1 MTPIRTTLILI
12 VLLATASAAGDDAS
26 GDITPL
32 FTSNDLLEVTIRGP
46 LTSIMD
52 ERSAAEDLA
61 ATLTYND
68 VEHGEVLVD
77 IGVQARGRFRKQTR
91 ICRWAPLRLNFKKS
105 KLDDTIFAGSDKMKL
120 VTHCRNGS
128 SRYTQA
134 VLAEHLAYR
143 IFNLVT
149 DASFRVRLLRITY
162 VDTDEQDRTRVELGF
177 LIEHK
182 DQLARR
188 IGLETNEMERTTVD
202 ALHARHTNLGSLY
215 QYLIGNS
222 DFSPIQAP
230 PGEPCCHNYV
240 LFGAEP
246 GGILAVPYDFDMSGI
261 VDAPHSAPNPRFGL
275 RDAQDRI
282 YRGRCVNNEH
292 LGGSVQAFRDNRDAI
307 YSMINDN
314 ALFEPRKRKN
324 LLRFLDDFYAT
335 IENSN
340 RLRASISDRCL
351 S

>member
-1 MTPIRTTLILI
+1 MTLIRTTLILI
-12 VLLATASAAGDDAS
+12 VLLATAPAAGDDAS

-68 VEHGEVLVD
+68 VEHGDVTVD

-149 DASFRVRLLRITY
+149 DRRTCSIRLI
-162 VDTDEQDRTRVELGF
+162 
-177 LIEHK
+177 
-182 DQLARR
+182 
-188 IGLETNEMERTTVD
+188 
-202 ALHARHTNLGSLY
+202 
-215 QYLIGNS
+215 
-222 DFSPIQAP
+222 
-230 PGEPCCHNYV
+230 
-240 LFGAEP
+240 
-246 GGILAVPYDFDMSGI
+246 
-261 VDAPHSAPNPRFGL
+261 
-275 RDAQDRI
+275 
-282 YRGRCVNNEH
+282 
-292 LGGSVQAFRDNRDAI
+292 
-307 YSMINDN
+307 
-314 ALFEPRKRKN
+314 
-324 LLRFLDDFYAT
+324 
-335 IENSN
+335 
-340 RLRASISDRCL
+340 
-351 S
+351 